1 MNYLRIKKK
10 KEITGIL
17 KNGKR
22 AYAGSLTVAY
32 LPAKE
37 TRMAVCVGKKYG
49 KSTQRN
55 FIKRILREAFRLH
68 ADKLTKPC
76 AFLLIPKVA
85 ESYSFAL
92 FEQDVGKIFGR
103 ERLIENQHP
112 TTHTAECEIPKK
124 DGV

>member
-22 AYAGSLTVAY
+22 AHAGSLTVVY
-32 LPAKE
+32 VPAKQ

-55 FIKRILREAFRLH
+55 FIKRLLREAFRKF
-68 ADKLTKPC
+68 ADGLKTPC
-76 AFLLIPKVA
+76 AFLLIPKVT
-85 ESYSFAL
+85 ESYSYARFA
-92 FEQDVGKIFGR
+92 QDIGKILGR
-103 ERLIENQHP
+103 ERLIEDQHP
-112 TTHTAECEIPKK
+112 TTDTAEYEISEK

>member
-22 AYAGSLTVAY
+22 VHTGSLTVVY
-32 LPAKE
+32 VPAKQ

-55 FIKRILREAFRLH
+55 YIKRILREAFRQL
-68 ADKLTKPC
+68 ADRLKTPC

-85 ESYSFAL
+85 ESYSFAQ
-92 FEQDVGKIFGR
+92 FEKDVGKILGR

-112 TTHTAECEIPKK
+112 TTDTAECEISEK

>member
-55 FIKRILREAFRLH
+55 YIKRILREAFRLH
-68 ADKLTKPC
+68 AAGLKSPN
-76 AFLLIPKVA
+76 AFLLIPKVM
-85 ESYSFAL
+85 ESYSFAR
-92 FEQDVGKIFGR
+92 FAQDVGKILER
-103 ERLIENQHP
+103 ERLIEHQHP